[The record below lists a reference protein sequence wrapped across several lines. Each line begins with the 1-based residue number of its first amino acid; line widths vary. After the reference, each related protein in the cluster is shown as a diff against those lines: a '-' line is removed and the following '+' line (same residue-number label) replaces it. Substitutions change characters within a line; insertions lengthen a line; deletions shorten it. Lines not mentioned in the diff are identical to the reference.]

1 MSQYYI
7 YKIVCDDLPDYVYV
21 GSTKV
26 FRARKSRHK
35 QSCNNPNNKRHN
47 LKVYKTIRENGGW
60 DNWRMVLVEE
70 CGDITLIQAR
80 IREEHHRLQLNAN
93 MNSKKAFRSED
104 ERREYTKE
112 KNKKYYEVN
121 KELMIEKSKHYYEE
135 NKDKKREY
143 DKRYREENKER
154 IKEKQKKQYYA
165 ANKDELKEQKKQYYQ
180 ANKERIKEKQ
190 KEKVTCECGCVVNK
204 GILSRH
210 KKTTKHT
217 SLLA

>member
-70 CGDITLIQAR
+70 CGEISNNQAR
-80 IREEHHRLQLNAN
+80 IREEHYRLKLNAN
-93 MNSKKAFRSED
+93 MNSNRAFLSVD
-104 ERREYTKE
+104 EK
-112 KNKKYYEVN
+112 KKYHDEYN
-121 KELMIEKSKHYYEE
+121 KQY
-135 NKDKKREY
+135 NKQ
-143 DKRYREENKER
+143 YRE
-154 IKEKQKKQYYA
+154 
-165 ANKDELKEQKKQYYQ
+165 ANKDE
-180 ANKERIKEKQ
+180 IKEKRNNTM
-190 KEKVTCECGCVVNK
+190 KLILKKSMNNK
-204 GILSRH
+204 KRR
-210 KKTTKHT
+210 
-217 SLLA
+217 